1 MRRFLSVCLGGTL
14 LLAGCNNQDDVV
26 NVPVDQTVETG
37 MNQAM
42 ASTVVPM
49 VGFMAAVADL
59 LAGPGAVA
67 GLACPDTGDWCSSGS
82 VSCNVAITGL
92 DFGFDQCRVV
102 GGDGPLTLD
111 GDVNAVLGTTIALTL
126 DNLVIN
132 GSPAISGTGT
142 IHAAAC
148 DYVVNIHS
156 SDATVTGTV
165 TQCATD
171 AYPTGDSLLVSFD
184 DFIVSVTFDG
194 SSTAPATASRNGS
207 PVAICSINLAASP
220 LAASCAAP

>member
-1 MRRFLSVCLGGTL
+1 MKRFLCVCLCGTL
-14 LLAGCNNQDDVV
+14 VLAGCKNDDDVV

-67 GLACPDTGDWCSSGS
+67 GLACPATGDWCSTGS
-82 VSCNVAITGL
+82 VSCTPAITGL
-92 DFGFDQCRVV
+92 DFGFDQCQVV
-102 GGDGPLTLD
+102 GGDGPITLD
-111 GDVNAVLGTTIALTL
+111 GEVHAVLGTTLALTL
-126 DNLVIN
+126 NNLVIN

-142 IHAAAC
+142 IDAADC

-165 TQCATD
+165 TQCDTD
-171 AYPTGDSLLVSFD
+171 PFPTGDSLLVGFD
-184 DFIVSVTFDG
+184 DFIVTVTFDG
-194 SSTAPATASRNGS
+194 SSTASATASRGGS

-220 LAASCAAP
+220 LASSCAAP